1 MIRNLFCQV
10 EIDAA
15 AGSEDGSVIDD
26 DAMKKDR
33 LTELTSKILAATSEA
48 DSARL
53 DTQSLQEECSL
64 LKRELLEMQIIE
76 CNNE

>member
-1 MIRNLFCQV
+1 M
-10 EIDAA
+10 
-15 AGSEDGSVIDD
+15 IDD